1 MAKKVCMNP
10 TTSPNI
16 HPTMTPS
23 MTSSS
28 NTSSSPNQS
37 REQDDSEL
45 VIAEDDDETLD
56 KIVRNQHQA
65 ESTPTHSQ
73 SLPQIPKD
81 LAAQIQVATQN
92 FQQKKLLMPNLGMM
106 GHGLGNLGQKMGH
119 SGNFQHNEL
128 MQKLF
133 GAQADPNGAIKKFLE
148 QQAGIKQEEQNELDE
163 SDVENIDMSDSH
175 NEDLRMKLSP
185 FMVSNQIKELL
196 IK

>member
-1 MAKKVCMNP
+1 
-10 TTSPNI
+10 
-16 HPTMTPS
+16 

-65 ESTPTHSQ
+65 ESTPTHPQ

-81 LAAQIQVATQN
+81 LAAQIQVATQS

-106 GHGLGNLGQKMGH
+106 GHGLGNLGQKIGQA
-119 SGNFQHNEL
+119 GKFQPNDL
-128 MQKLF
+128 MQKLL
-133 GAQADPNGAIKKFLE
+133 GAQADPNSAIKKFLE
-148 QQAGIKQEEQNELDE
+148 QQAGIKQEDTNDLDE

-175 NEDLRMKLSP
+175 DDLKMKLSP
-185 FMVSNQIKELL
+185 FMVSKNNKFMSWFSFFYVISTFSLS
-196 IK
+196 

>member
-10 TTSPNI
+10 TSSPTIN
-16 HPTMTPS
+16 PTMTPS

-65 ESTPTHSQ
+65 ESTPTHPQ

-92 FQQKKLLMPNLGMM
+92 FHQKKLLMPNLM
-106 GHGLGNLGQKMGH
+106 GHGFNLGQKMGQA
-119 SGNFQHNEL
+119 GNFQHNEL
-128 MQKLF
+128 MQKLL
-133 GAQADPNGAIKKFLE
+133 GAQADPNSAIKKFLE
-148 QQAGIKQEEQNELDE
+148 QQAGIKQEENNELDE
-163 SDVENIDMSDSH
+163 SDVENIDMSDNH
-175 NEDLRMKLSP
+175 QEDLRMKLSP
-185 FMVSNQIKELL
+185 FMVSNQIVKLFSQ
-196 IK
+196 